1 MSGMWENITGKTMRE
16 QQRKAK
22 SAMRE
27 QREALERATSEEARK
42 EAALKAT
49 ALLRKMKG
57 RSSTLL
63 TGGAS
68 LGGWGDNRAP
78 KATLLG

>member
-1 MSGMWENITGKTMRE
+1 MSGMWENITGKTMGE
-16 QQRKAK
+16 AQRKAK

-27 QREALERATSEEARK
+27 ERAVLAKSQSEEARK
-42 EAALKAT
+42 EAALKAK

-63 TGGAS
+63 TGGAG
-68 LGGWGDNRAP
+68 LGGWGDDRGP